1 MQPKI
6 KKVAKKP
13 AVKRAVAPINVT
25 GELLRQACNSA
36 DSRRLT
42 TGLSASNPNSLGILN
57 QNHPGGYTVGDG
69 KNAKVFTPK
78 GGNNIVNL
86 PEVLDALK
94 ETAKGNSEFIARQ
107 FKDGQV
113 LPTRAT
119 VLVASS
125 ELTHAVASTRKSPA
139 AYEAMITAIGNYLDS
154 QYGKPAAAAP
164 KAAKVPAN
172 VLPTKL
178 A

>member
-1 MQPKI
+1 MAPKVVKKAKKPVAG
-6 KKVAKKP
+6 KKVA
-13 AVKRAVAPINVT
+13 VLNVT

-42 TGLSASNPNSLGILN
+42 TGLSKSNPNSMGILN

-94 ETAKGNSEFIARQ
+94 ETPKGNAEFIARQ
-107 FKDGQV
+107 FTDGQV

-164 KAAKVPAN
+164 KAAKVAAN
-172 VLPTKL
+172 VLPTRL